1 MYFFHKN
8 ISLCKYIDKNY
19 AMNTAYYSLP
29 GDKIGQP
36 YHRHYIQHVLLA
48 IYSQVKLNF
57 LRNSILQVKNITC
70 SHTVPQKSLLS
81 ENINN

>member
-8 ISLCKYIDKNY
+8 ISLYKYIDKNY
-19 AMNTAYYSLP
+19 AMNTAYYPCP
-29 GDKIGQP
+29 GDEIDQP
-36 YHRHYIQHVLLA
+36 YHRHYTQHDLLA
-48 IYSQVKLNF
+48 IYSQVKLN
-57 LRNSILQVKNITC
+57 RNSILQVKNITC